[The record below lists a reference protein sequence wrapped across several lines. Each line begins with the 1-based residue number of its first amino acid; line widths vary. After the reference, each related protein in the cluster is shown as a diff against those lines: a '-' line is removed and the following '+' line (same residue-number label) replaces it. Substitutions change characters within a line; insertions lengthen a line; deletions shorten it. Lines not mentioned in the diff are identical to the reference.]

1 MLSST
6 VFQNFDI
13 VKYSIF
19 IEGVHRV
26 ADAEAGWNDG
36 DQKVNNNWL

>member
-19 IEGVHRV
+19 IEGVLQRLGELMEIKKSTTF
-26 ADAEAGWNDG
+26 D
-36 DQKVNNNWL
+36 